1 MTMIKYIFPLFLL
14 LSTYVA
20 AEKRATEDWNRREA
34 FINPESLDEKI
45 INSWE
50 GGRWQE
56 KGIDGSFRFI
66 VTQFKVGQ
74 EKLYVQWVTS
84 AGEIAYSLSVKEI
97 NVVPEYDIDLPRC
110 VDGDDC
116 REIIVN
122 AKHYYEGL
130 LRKFTIKLDGLGQY
144 AFHM

>member
-1 MTMIKYIFPLFLL
+1 MIKTIFPALIMF
-14 LSTYVA
+14 SACVA
-20 AEKRATEDWNRREA
+20 AEPKATEDWNRREA
-34 FINPESLDEKI
+34 FIRPETLGEEVL
-45 INSWE
+45 NSWQ

-66 VTQFKVGQ
+66 ITQFKAGQ
-74 EKLYVQWVTS
+74 EKLYVQWLTS
-84 AGEIAYSLSVKEI
+84 EGEIEYSLSVKEI
-97 NVVPEYDIDLPRC
+97 NVLPEYDIELPRC

-116 REIIVN
+116 REVIVN

-130 LRKFTIKLDGLGQY
+130 QREFTIKLDGLGQY